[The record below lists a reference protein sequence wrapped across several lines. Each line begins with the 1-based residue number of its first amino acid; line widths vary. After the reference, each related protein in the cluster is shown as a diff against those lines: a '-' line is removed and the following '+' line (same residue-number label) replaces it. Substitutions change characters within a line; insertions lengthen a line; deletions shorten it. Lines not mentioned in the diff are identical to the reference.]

1 MNSRRAGCAGKRRRR
16 RVWALARQGALAAFA
31 ILAAASVR
39 APGAAAAPSS
49 SQVTVSI
56 GPALVRVPPS
66 FLGLSVED
74 NELPLYE
81 HWFRTF
87 ERLLSVLR
95 PRGDDSPVT
104 LRIGGESADSSVW
117 GSDQDTLVAPAYRQR
132 RAYQLT
138 DQWMAHLGSLV
149 QAAGLKVILD
159 LNLAAHSPR
168 MAADEVASARRNLP
182 AHSVSAF
189 EVGNEPDLFKRGFVG
204 LTRARRDG
212 PNAWAFRFTIP
223 DYISLLGAYVRAI
236 DGVFRDAP
244 IAGPSTTS
252 EDPRWVKELMASR
265 RANELSLVT
274 THEYPL
280 LDGCAFPGDGRYPAL
295 TKYLKD
301 AWIKTP
307 VRQARRLV
315 AAAASRGL
323 PLRITEA
330 GSSYCGGLAGQTNT
344 FATALWA
351 PDLLFSLAATGV
363 TGVNIHVRANGY
375 ANSALQQTTSG
386 IYPEPLFY
394 GMMLFTRAL
403 GPDAT
408 LMQVARS
415 GRPERLKVWAVR
427 LKDGSLRVVYI
438 NKSSYPTSASLHWQS
453 RRSGSV
459 QRLSAP
465 SIRAN
470 TTVKLAGQRF
480 GPHGHW
486 QGKRGS
492 RTVRERHGAYKVFVP
507 AFSAALLLIPPG

>member
-168 MAADEVASARRNLP
+168 MAADEVASRSP
-182 AHSVSAF
+182 
-189 EVGNEPDLFKRGFVG
+189 
-204 LTRARRDG
+204 
-212 PNAWAFRFTIP
+212 
-223 DYISLLGAYVRAI
+223 
-236 DGVFRDAP
+236 
-244 IAGPSTTS
+244 TTS
-252 EDPRWVKELMASR
+252 RCWALTSARSMASFAMPR
-265 RANELSLVT
+265 S
-274 THEYPL
+274 
-280 LDGCAFPGDGRYPAL
+280 PAL
-295 TKYLKD
+295 QR
-301 AWIKTP
+301 P
-307 VRQARRLV
+307 ARTR
-315 AAAASRGL
+315 
-323 PLRITEA
+323 
-330 GSSYCGGLAGQTNT
+330 GGL
-344 FATALWA
+344 
-351 PDLLFSLAATGV
+351 
-363 TGVNIHVRANGY
+363 
-375 ANSALQQTTSG
+375 
-386 IYPEPLFY
+386 
-394 GMMLFTRAL
+394 
-403 GPDAT
+403 
-408 LMQVARS
+408 
-415 GRPERLKVWAVR
+415 
-427 LKDGSLRVVYI
+427 
-438 NKSSYPTSASLHWQS
+438 KS
-453 RRSGSV
+453 
-459 QRLSAP
+459 
-465 SIRAN
+465 
-470 TTVKLAGQRF
+470 
-480 GPHGHW
+480 
-486 QGKRGS
+486 
-492 RTVRERHGAYKVFVP
+492 
-507 AFSAALLLIPPG
+507 